1 MSNITSVTS
10 VPNNQAASFLN
21 PEAVARETGK
31 QTLNVDDFLHLIT
44 VQLTSQDPMK
54 PMEDTQFIS
63 QMASFTSLEQMQTLS
78 KDFAAFSSSQQA
90 LSAQNYLGKIVTIST
105 EAGNIT
111 GPVTK
116 VSFGGET
123 PLLSVNGGDFD
134 PADVISVSSASAA
147 PAAPA
152 APATPA
158 PSTPSQPSSSTAPEP
173 PATAN

>member
-1 MSNITSVTS
+1 MSSIANVTS

-31 QTLNVDDFLHLIT
+31 QTLNVDDFLHLLT

-78 KDFAAFSSSQQA
+78 KDFAAFSTQQQTV
-90 LSAQNYLGKIVTIST
+90 SAQNFLGKIVTVAT

-111 GPVTK
+111 GPVMK
-116 VSFGGET
+116 VSFDGEA
-123 PLLSVNGGDFD
+123 PLLSVNGGDFYL
-134 PADVISVSSASAA
+134 ADVISVSSA
-147 PAAPA
+147 PT
-152 APATPA
+152 PATSSQASNSTEPA
-158 PSTPSQPSSSTAPEP
+158 SPS
-173 PATAN
+173 ATAN